1 MVTKHNVLLVNQG
14 GGVSGGVSG
23 GDRFGGFAEWI
34 GIKYVKSWKNIAIE
48 RGKGNKEET
57 MVSWERQKIKSSDR
71 F

>member
-1 MVTKHNVLLVNQG
+1 VVG
-14 GGVSGGVSG
+14 IVS
-23 GDRFGGFAEWI
+23 GGFAEWI

-57 MVSWERQKIKSSDR
+57 MVSWERRKIKSSDR